1 MEGVAL
7 GPGTPGGAGLGRI
20 CVYGNVSTKS
30 SATVGIGQTPS
41 VADAEAALADEQH
54 DLNGFVIT
62 QLPNFAD
69 GGFIARK
76 SEATLTLAGL
86 YARDGANFFFVTG
99 MNPGPSNGAL
109 NVAALLVLGSL
120 P

>member
-7 GPGTPGGAGLGRI
+7 GPGTLGGAGVGRI
-20 CVYGNVSTKS
+20 CVYGNVSAQS
-30 SATVGIGQTPS
+30 SATVGIGQTAS
-41 VADAEAALADEQH
+41 VADAEAALAAEEH

-69 GGFIARK
+69 GGFVARK
-76 SEATLTLAGL
+76 TAPLNLAGL
-86 YARDGANFFFVTG
+86 YARDGATFFFVTG
-99 MNPGPSNGAL
+99 MNPGPSDGAL
-109 NVAALLVLGSL
+109 NLAALLVLGSL